1 MMDYYNYS
9 IKHDN
14 IGNSPRVEVVYG
26 SGISDILGS
35 ISKGFF
41 NVISKDAGK
50 KLAET
55 AIKSGTDI
63 IKKKSIDISKKAG
76 EDIAKRGISLIENS
90 ILKKQDEENEL
101 KRTRMPSTKME
112 SQASRQR
119 IRDILEA
126 DRNRILQHRRD
137 KASGKYTQ
145 DAMGL
150 VRLGVQKRR
159 R

>member
-14 IGNSPRVEVVYG
+14 IGNAPRVEVVYG
-26 SGISDILGS
+26 SGLSDILAS

-41 NVISKDAGK
+41 NVISKDAAK
-50 KLAET
+50 KLGET
-55 AIKSGTDI
+55 AVKAGTEI
-63 IKKKSIDISKKAG
+63 IKKKSIDIAKKGG
-76 EDIAKRGISLIENS
+76 EEIAKRGISLIENS
-90 ILKKQDEENEL
+90 ILKKEDEENEL
-101 KRTRMPSTKME
+101 TKTRMPSTKME

-137 KASGKYTQ
+137 KASGKYGQQ
-145 DAMGL
+145 DGLGL
-150 VRLGVQKRR
+150 VRLGMKRR
-159 R
+159 

>member
-137 KASGKYTQ
+137 KASGKYGQ
-145 DAMGL
+145 DGL
-150 VRLGVQKRR
+150 GLIRLGVKRR
-159 R
+159 

>member
-1 MMDYYNYS
+1 MIDYYNYS
-9 IKHDN
+9 IKHEN
-14 IGNSPRVEVVYG
+14 IGNAPRMEVVYG
-26 SGISDILGS
+26 SGISDILAS

-55 AIKSGTDI
+55 AVKAGTDI
-63 IKKKSIDISKKAG
+63 IKKKSIDIAKRGG
-76 EDIAKRGISLIENS
+76 EEIAKRGISLIENS
-90 ILKKQDEENEL
+90 ILQKEDEEKEL
-101 KRTRMPSTKME
+101 KKTRMPSTKLE

-137 KASGKYTQ
+137 KVSGKYAQ
-145 DAMGL
+145 DGLGL
-150 VRLGVQKRR
+150 VRLGIKRR
-159 R
+159 

>member
-1 MMDYYNYS
+1 MDYYNYS

-90 ILKKQDEENEL
+90 ILKKQNEENEL

>member
-14 IGNSPRVEVVYG
+14 IGNAPRVEVVYG
-26 SGISDILGS
+26 SGISDILSS

-41 NVISKDAGK
+41 NVISKDATK
-50 KLAET
+50 KLGEA
-55 AIKSGTDI
+55 AVQAGTDI
-63 IKKKSIDISKKAG
+63 IKKKSIDLAKKGG
-76 EDIAKRGISLIENS
+76 EEIAKRGISLIENN

-119 IRDILEA
+119 IRDILAA
-126 DRNRILQHRRD
+126 DRNRLMEHNRK
-137 KASGKYTQ
+137 KASGQYGN
-145 DAMGL
+145 GL
-150 VRLGVQKRR
+150 VRLGMKKR
-159 R
+159 